1 MQNPQDHEQ
10 HLIRQQVRTIEEI
23 NQLAIDSSKTKFIFV
38 TGGVISSLGKG
49 VAGASLGAL
58 LKAKGYSVSM
68 QKLDPYLN
76 TDAGTMNPLQ
86 HGEVFVTDD
95 GAETDMDLGHY
106 ERFLDQH
113 LPENSC
119 FTSGYIYSAVIKKER
134 SGRHYRGQ
142 TIQIVPHIT
151 NEIKHY
157 ILRQTYGKAP
167 DIVIVEIGGT
177 VGDIE
182 GLPFCEAVHELRQQ
196 LPPERSLSVHLT
208 YVPYLESSGETKTK
222 PTQHSV
228 KELRA
233 VGLQPDII
241 ICRCKVEISP
251 DSKRKIAR
259 SCGIGPDAVF
269 TSPDVKSIYELP
281 EILHKQRL
289 VDTVSKLLD
298 LRNDTEPDM
307 APLENFTRTL
317 SRLGS
322 PQDEEEAQ
330 RDTINILI
338 VGKYVSQDREKGE
351 RAAHD
356 LTEARPGQD
365 GQGKPSQDIL
375 ERLDCEIYRESYKS
389 VHEALC
395 HAGVAL
401 NKRVEVSYIES
412 DEIKGHNTE
421 RLLSGYDGVLIPGG
435 FDFRGTDELIMAI
448 GHARRT
454 KLPFFGICFG
464 LQLAVIEYA
473 RGVLGME
480 GATSEEF
487 FPTSRDS
494 GDNVIYLMERWFE
507 YHTGDIETR
516 GPSTPKGGTMRLG
529 LKPCLLIPGSKAYDA
544 YRNTYDEGNKRPEA
558 AYHYP
563 EVPLRESH
571 LQYRSL
577 QDLAAINEENLE
589 EVEAYVKGQN
599 LMTVYERHRHRFE
612 INPAFHKRLTDPSL
626 GKGDHLVISGEAP
639 KFRKPGAEMPP
650 HIVEIMEL
658 KNHPWFL
665 GCQFHPEFLSRPLR
679 PHPLFLGFIGA
690 AIEFHEKSRPRGLL
704 EYAFKLMG
712 KK

>member
-1 MQNPQDHEQ
+1 MPYPPDPNGQDA
-10 HLIRQQVRTIEEI
+10 HLLRQQVRTLEEI
-23 NQLAIDSSKTKFIFV
+23 NQLAIDNSSTKFIFV

-119 FTSGYIYSAVIKKER
+119 FTSGYIYSAVIQKER

-196 LPPERSLSVHLT
+196 LPPDRSLSVHLT

-259 SCGIGPDAVF
+259 SCGIGDDAIF

-281 EILHKQRL
+281 EILQKQRL
-289 VDTVSKLLD
+289 VDTVAKLLD
-298 LRNDTEPDM
+298 LKDGREPDM
-307 APLENFTRTL
+307 APLVSFTRTL
-317 SRLGS
+317 GALDQAEGT
-322 PQDEEEAQ
+322 DEPTAGG
-330 RDTINILI
+330 RAINILI
-338 VGKYVSQDREKGE
+338 VGKYVSQDRKKGDPP
-351 RAAHD
+351 RGG
-356 LTEARPGQD
+356 EAGAEA
-365 GQGKPSQDIL
+365 K
-375 ERLDCEIYRESYKS
+375 LDFEIYRESYKS
-389 VHEALC
+389 VHEALS

-401 NKRVEVSYIES
+401 NRKVEIAYLES
-412 DEIKGHNTE
+412 DEIRKDNID
-421 RLLSGYDGVLIPGG
+421 RKLAGYDGVLIPGG
-435 FDFRGTDELIMAI
+435 FDFRGTDALVDVI
-448 GHARRT
+448 GHARRNR
-454 KLPFFGICFG
+454 LPFFGICFG

-473 RGVLGME
+473 RAVLGIE

-487 FPTSRDS
+487 FPESRES
-494 GDNVIYLMERWFE
+494 GTNVIYLMERWFE

-516 GPSTPKGGTMRLG
+516 DPSTPKGGTMRLG
-529 LKPCLLIPGSKAYDA
+529 LKPCLLVPGSKAHGA
-544 YRNTYDEGNKRPEA
+544 YRRTYDEGNLRPEA
-558 AYHYP
+558 VYHYP

-571 LQYRSL
+571 SFFRSFK
-577 QDLAAINEENLE
+577 DLSQVNPESLS
-589 EVEAYVKGQN
+589 EVEDDIREKG

-612 INPAFHKRLTDPSL
+612 INPAFHGRLTDPAL
-626 GKGDHLVISGEAP
+626 GGPDHLVISGEAP
-639 KFRKPGAEMPP
+639 KFRRPDKEMPP

-658 KNHPWFL
+658 RNHPWFV

-679 PHPLFLGFIGA
+679 PHPLFLGFVGA
-690 AIEFHEKSRPRGLL
+690 AIDFHDKSRPIGLL
-704 EYAFKLMG
+704 DYAFKLMG